1 MADSAPAPTTETA
14 APAAAPPAAAA
25 AAPAAAAAAPAA
37 SDATAAAEEKPLE
50 ARFQEAYDSVKGW
63 TPTNGEPS
71 NEEKL
76 KMYALAKQAN
86 VGDVNTSRPG
96 MFDFTGKAKWDAWD
110 KMKGKGKDEAMQEY
124 VDELMRQKGV
134 YGDAAKAGSG

>member
-1 MADSAPAPTTETA
+1 MADTTSAPAPGKETA
-14 APAAAPPAAAA
+14 DAA
-25 AAPAAAAAAPAA
+25 AAPAAAAPAA
-37 SDATAAAEEKPLE
+37 AASEKSLE
-50 ARFQEAYDSVKGW
+50 TRFKEAYDSVKAW
-63 TPTNGEPS
+63 TPTNGEPT

-76 KMYALAKQAN
+76 KMYALGKQAN

-134 YGDAAKAGSG
+134 YGDAASAGSG

>member
-1 MADSAPAPTTETA
+1 MEHFKSKLATALGEPAADAEHWSAPRMEDDDTQQPEQL
-14 APAAAPPAAAA
+14 
-25 AAPAAAAAAPAA
+25 
-37 SDATAAAEEKPLE
+37 DAEDQVE
-50 ARFQEAYDSVKGW
+50 Q
-63 TPTNGEPS
+63 
-71 NEEKL
+71 L